1 MDELKMDELRKIE
14 ELHQIDI
21 LRERAGI
28 TYERARD
35 VLSQANGD
43 IVEALIMLEK
53 EGNSEKKEWT
63 VFSRDLLSKVTEL
76 IKEGNIRK
84 IKIKHKDKT
93 IVDIP
98 MTLGVVGTTAGLFLA
113 PYLTIVAAIAA
124 WYTKWTIEIE
134 KKDQ

>member
-1 MDELKMDELRKIE
+1 MDELRIEELKKIE

-21 LRERAGI
+21 LRERTGV
-28 TYERARD
+28 TYEKARD
-35 VLSQANGD
+35 VLSRANGD
-43 IVEALIMLEK
+43 VIEALIILEK
-53 EGNSEKKEWT
+53 EGNTEKKEWT
-63 VFSRDLLSKVTEL
+63 VFSKDLLSKVTEL

-98 MTLGVVGTTAGLFLA
+98 MTLGVVGTTASLLFA

-134 KKDQ
+134 KKI